1 MAVIT
6 NQTLIACTPE
16 EVFDYCV
23 DNRNELEWNPTA
35 VSVEKITDGPVGL
48 GTKFLA
54 QWKGAPVT
62 LEVECIEYDRPRRW
76 VSANGG
82 PVAVNVTGTVE
93 AEGDASRL
101 TFEFDARPSGWFR
114 LVFPFFMLMM
124 RKQEKA
130 NMTLLRAALERR
142 TAGDL
147 NRDASPS

>member
-6 NQTLIACTPE
+6 NQTLVACTPE
-16 EVFDYCV
+16 QLFDYCV

-54 QWKGAPVT
+54 KWKGAPSV
-62 LEVECIEYDRPRRW
+62 LEVECVEFDRPRRW

-82 PVAVNVTGTVE
+82 PIVVRVTGTV
-93 AEGDASRL
+93 DAVGNKSRL
-101 TFEFDARPSGWFR
+101 TFEFDARPTGWFR
-114 LVFPFFMLMM
+114 LVFPPFMLMM

-130 NMTLLRAALERR
+130 NMTHIREALERR
-142 TAGDL
+142 IAAGNPLRGD
-147 NRDASPS
+147 R